1 MRQIFFVVALVVVL
15 VACEK
20 TQTAP
25 SARKPDAKAWSVAQ
39 NPFVAPGWKA
49 GDEASWESEIRERA
63 AWQNEY
69 SRVSGRQ

>member
-1 MRQIFFVVALVVVL
+1 VIGLAIVL

-20 TQTAP
+20 AQTAP
-25 SARKPDAKAWSVAQ
+25 SARKPDAKPWSASQ

-49 GDEASWESEIRERA
+49 GDEASWESQIHERA